1 MASAQEAFLCKI
13 LRSIALGCCLII
25 VFLVKMQDTI
35 TLKTLFGTKK
45 GGYIPPQEAL
55 KADPHEIMQNL
66 QHMDKIDDKKLGTL
80 LENQGSADGVVLLGD
95 ASISGVMVSNNNEDE
110 SVAPESIGGS
120 VVPASRIFGGKRH
133 GYGQN
138 APLKVCYTIHT
149 YIHKYTNSL
158 ILCTFSGGRR
168 ASHRSCGE
176 ACHSEEH
183 CGGG

>member
-1 MASAQEAFLCKI
+1 
-13 LRSIALGCCLII
+13 
-25 VFLVKMQDTI
+25 MQDTI

-149 YIHKYTNSL
+149 YIHTYISTQTQSYFALFQVGDVLPTGHVVKPAIPKSIAEGVEVWTVSDRLEL
-158 ILCTFSGGRR
+158 IL
-168 ASHRSCGE
+168 
-176 ACHSEEH
+176 
-183 CGGG
+183 